1 MKIVL
6 NRCYGGFSL
15 SKHAKDYINFDTNK
29 FDEDYRTSAKLI
41 EFMEQYG
48 EEFGGESH
56 SKLRI
61 VEIPD
66 EATDW
71 EINDYDGYESIIY
84 VIDGKLKHI

>member
-41 EFMEQYG
+41 EFMERYG
-48 EEFGGESH
+48 EEYGGDSH